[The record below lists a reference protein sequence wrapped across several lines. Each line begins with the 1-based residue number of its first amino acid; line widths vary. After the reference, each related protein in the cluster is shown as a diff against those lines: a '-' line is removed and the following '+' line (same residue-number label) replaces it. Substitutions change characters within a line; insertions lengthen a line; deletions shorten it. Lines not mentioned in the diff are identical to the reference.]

1 MNEIMCCYYKKCY
14 EIEELD
20 AWIANNSSSSI
31 LIHMSGNLMQTRK
44 HEEEEEDR
52 FKTVAGSRTL
62 KM

>member
-1 MNEIMCCYYKKCY
+1 
-14 EIEELD
+14 
-20 AWIANNSSSSI
+20 
-31 LIHMSGNLMQTRK
+31 MSGNLMQTRK

>member
-1 MNEIMCCYYKKCY
+1 MNEIMYCYYKKCY

-44 HEEEEEDR
+44 HEEDR